1 MCDAFDRRSINQCIG
16 VFMGALDRWLEKE
29 GRKKHALRDRRRD
42 PSPILGTELFF
53 FFFLK
58 LIGKVVIKK
67 REGTTRKEEDTVPT
81 SPP

>member
-1 MCDAFDRRSINQCIG
+1 MRSIGGQLINAS
-16 VFMGALDRWLEKE
+16 VFSWGRWTDGWKKE

-53 FFFLK
+53 FFLK

-67 REGTTRKEEDTVPT
+67 KRRDDKKRRRHCANQSALIG
-81 SPP
+81 